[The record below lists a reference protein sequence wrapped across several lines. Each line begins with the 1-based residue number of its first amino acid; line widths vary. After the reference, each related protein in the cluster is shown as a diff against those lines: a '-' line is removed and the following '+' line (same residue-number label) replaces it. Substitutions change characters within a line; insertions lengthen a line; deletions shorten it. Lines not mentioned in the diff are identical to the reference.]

1 MKLDCLVE
9 SDVIRGEI
17 KLDKGVLNKFLDRIT
32 QSRENLKIGIHL
44 IEMVLNK
51 KTSRHLHLSGG
62 LFSSN
67 HGN

>member
-1 MKLDCLVE
+1 MELDCLVE

-17 KLDKGVLNKFLDRIT
+17 KLDKRVLNKFLDRIT

-51 KTSRHLHLSGG
+51 KNLPTITLIGRFILLKPR
-62 LFSSN
+62 
-67 HGN
+67 